1 MPELCRFNG
10 IIIRIRFREHPPP
23 HFHVEYGDF
32 NAKVDIDPPSVTAG
46 RLPPRIER
54 VVIEWTTL
62 RQQELRDAWQNA
74 TRQEPVTKIPP
85 LE

>member
-23 HFHVEYGDF
+23 HFHVEYAGFD
-32 NAKVDIDPPSVTAG
+32 AQIDITEPSVTAG

-54 VVIEWTTL
+54 LVIEWATL
-62 RQQELRDAWQNA
+62 RRNELQDAWNRA
-74 TRQEPVTKIPP
+74 SRREPITKIAPP
-85 LE
+85 E

>member
-23 HFHVEYGDF
+23 HFHVEYGGF
-32 NAKVDIDPPSVTAG
+32 NAQVGIDRPHVTAG

-54 VVIEWTTL
+54 LVIEWATL
-62 RQQELRDAWQNA
+62 RQNELQEAWRSA
-74 TRQEPVTKIPP
+74 TRRELITKIAPP
-85 LE
+85 E